1 MNPDSFGVMTN
12 PSASAVDERAKWRAF
27 AVAVSVAA
35 LTILDLSKVNVGLP
49 SIEKSLG
56 AGASDLQLIVAGY
69 ALAFGLSLVPSGR
82 LGDMY
87 SRKLMFIIG
96 LSAFTAASLL
106 CAFAPTIE
114 VLVVGRIIQGLAA
127 GVQMPQVLGLVQQL
141 FQGPARGRAFGIFGA
156 TIGIS
161 TAFAPA
167 LGGLLI
173 AVGGPTDGWRL
184 LFWMNIPLGL
194 AAILLAVKLL
204 PKPDHSSRVRTNL
217 DPIGVVLLGIA
228 TFSLLFPFVTT
239 TGSHD
244 NNLRWLWLIGFAVA
258 GALFVW
264 WELSY
269 QRRGRS
275 PVVHFS
281 LFRKS
286 SYRNGV
292 LVATAYFAALPAV
305 FLLSTLYLQQG
316 LGLEPVFAGLV
327 SVPFALTS
335 AVTALIGGRLVARF
349 GRGLVVTGLAIV
361 IVGFVLVLV
370 MAITLPAELAPYGMG
385 AALFV
390 AGLGGGF
397 VISPNQTLTLA
408 DIPVEEGGVAGSM
421 AQLGQRVGTAVGTAA
436 ASSAFFSV
444 ILRERESTDTLT
456 AYHDG
461 FRDGI
466 LIAISLIV
474 LALALGVTD
483 LIDRRRHRTNDP
495 QLPDA
500 QPGARV
506 DDQPGRQPAVR
517 PGERPRPSTPR
528 AAE

>member
-1 MNPDSFGVMTN
+1 MTN
-12 PSASAVDERAKWRAF
+12 SSAPTSAAEDRTKWRAF

-49 SIEKSLG
+49 SIEESLG

-87 SRKLMFIIG
+87 SRKLMFVIG
-96 LSAFTAASLL
+96 LSSFTAASLL

-114 VLVVGRIIQGLAA
+114 VLVVGRILQGLAA
-127 GVQMPQVLGLVQQL
+127 GVQMPQVLGLIQQL
-141 FQGPARGRAFGIFGA
+141 FQGEARGRAFGIFGA

-194 AAILLAVKLL
+194 LALILAIRLL
-204 PKPDHSSRVRTNL
+204 PTPERANRVRTNL
-217 DPIGVVLLGIA
+217 DPIGVLLLGIA

-239 TGSHD
+239 SGGPDD
-244 NNLRWLWLIGFAVA
+244 NSLRWLWLAGFAIA
-258 GALFVW
+258 GGLFVW
-264 WELSY
+264 WELRY
-269 QRRGRS
+269 QRQGKS

-316 LGLEPVFAGLV
+316 LGLEPFYAGLV
-327 SVPFALTS
+327 SIPFALTS
-335 AVTALIGGRLVARF
+335 AVTALIGGRLVNRY
-349 GRGLVVTGLAIV
+349 GRGLVVVGLVIV
-361 IVGFVLVLV
+361 IVGFVLVMIV
-370 MAITLPAELAPYGMG
+370 AIALPAHLAPYGMG

-408 DIPVEEGGVAGSM
+408 DIPLSEGGVAGSM

-436 ASSAFFSV
+436 ASSAFFAV
-444 ILRERESTDTLT
+444 ILTESGTTTTLA

-461 FRDGI
+461 FRYGI

-474 LALALGVTD
+474 LALALGVAD
-483 LIDRRRHRTNDP
+483 LVERHRHRDDVPDDP
-495 QLPDA
+495 QPRP
-500 QPGARV
+500 QPGADPSDEPTRRSP
-506 DDQPGRQPAVR
+506 QA
-517 PGERPRPSTPR
+517 GE
-528 AAE
+528 

>member
-1 MNPDSFGVMTN
+1 MTS
-12 PSASAVDERAKWRAF
+12 PRETATDDRAKWRAF
-27 AVAVSVAA
+27 AVAVSVAV

-96 LSAFTAASLL
+96 LSSFTAASLL

-114 VLVVGRIIQGLAA
+114 VLVIGRILQGLAA
-127 GVQMPQVLGLVQQL
+127 GVQMPQVLGMIQEL

-194 AAILLAVKLL
+194 IALVLAIRLL
-204 PKPDHSSRVRTNL
+204 PTPSHTNRVRTNL
-217 DPIGVVLLGIA
+217 DPIGVLLLGIA

-239 TGSHD
+239 SGGSGD
-244 NNLRWLWLIGFAVA
+244 NSLRWLWLIGFGVA
-258 GALFVW
+258 GGLFVW
-264 WELSY
+264 WELAY
-269 QRRGRS
+269 QRRGKS

-316 LGLEPVFAGLV
+316 LGLEPVYAGLV

-335 AVTALIGGRLVARF
+335 AITALIGGRLVNRY
-349 GRGLVVTGLAIV
+349 GRGLVVIGLAIV
-361 IVGFVLVLV
+361 IVGFALV
-370 MAITLPAELAPYGMG
+370 MILAITLPAELAPYGMG

-408 DIPVEEGGVAGSM
+408 DIPVSEGGVAGSM

-436 ASSAFFSV
+436 ASSAFFAV
-444 ILRERESTDTLT
+444 ILRETGTSTKLT

-474 LALALGVTD
+474 VALALGITD
-483 LIDRRRHRTNDP
+483 LIDRRRHPAEDP
-495 QLPDA
+495 ESPDADPDA
-500 QPGARV
+500 QPGTRP
-506 DDQPGRQPAVR
+506 DVR
-517 PGERPRPSTPR
+517 ASRATPQGGE
-528 AAE
+528 

>member
-1 MNPDSFGVMTN
+1 MRFGANPASLGQMTN
-12 PSASAVDERAKWRAF
+12 SSAPSSVAEDRAKWRAF

-87 SRKLMFIIG
+87 SRKLMFVIG
-96 LSAFTAASLL
+96 LTSFTAASLL

-114 VLVVGRIIQGLAA
+114 VLVVGRILQGLAA
-127 GVQMPQVLGLVQQL
+127 GVQMPQVLGLIQQL
-141 FQGPARGRAFGIFGA
+141 FQGAARGRAFGIFGA

-173 AVGGPTDGWRL
+173 AVGGPADGWRL
-184 LFWMNIPLGL
+184 LFWMNIPLGIL
-194 AAILLAVKLL
+194 ALILAIRLL
-204 PKPDHSSRVRTNL
+204 PTPSRAHRVRTNL
-217 DPIGVVLLGIA
+217 DPIGVVLLGVA

-239 TGSHD
+239 SGGADD
-244 NNLRWLWLIGFAVA
+244 NALRWLWLVGFAIA
-258 GALFVW
+258 GGLFVW
-264 WELSY
+264 WELRY
-269 QRRGRS
+269 QRRGKS

-316 LGLEPVFAGLV
+316 LGLEPFYAGLV
-327 SVPFALTS
+327 SIPFALTS
-335 AVTALIGGRLVARF
+335 AVTALIGGRLVNRF
-349 GRGLVVTGLAIV
+349 GRGLVVVGLTIV
-361 IVGFVLVLV
+361 IVGFALV
-370 MAITLPAELAPYGMG
+370 MILAIALPAHLAPYGMG

-408 DIPVEEGGVAGSM
+408 DIPVSEGGVAGSM

-436 ASSAFFSV
+436 ATSAFFAV
-444 ILRERESTDTLT
+444 ILQESGTTTTLT

-461 FRDGI
+461 FRFGI

-483 LIDRRRHRTNDP
+483 LVERRRHRRDDGAEP
-495 QLPDA
+495 QAEPEA
-500 QPGARV
+500 APSGE
-506 DDQPGRQPAVR
+506 PTRQSRQA
-517 PGERPRPSTPR
+517 GE
-528 AAE
+528 